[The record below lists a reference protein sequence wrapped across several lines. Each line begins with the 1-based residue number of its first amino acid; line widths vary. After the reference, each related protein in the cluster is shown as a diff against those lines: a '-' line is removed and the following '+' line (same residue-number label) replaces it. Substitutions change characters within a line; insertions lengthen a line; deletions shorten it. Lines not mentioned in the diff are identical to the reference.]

1 MFCGTG
7 TDDFGL
13 RYRPIQTNTLEMADP
28 GKRAPVEEGGDAYAR
43 MHGSCSKGRGS
54 QSGWTPCP
62 ICYSNRA
69 SPPVTLLDARDFTD
83 EVICRVIRSI
93 KSRKSLKLFSHG
105 RGLAAHLHSVHTP
118 WKPGNAELK
127 RRRGILRR
135 RKNEEARLT
144 AVVDEPGQEG
154 REKKRRKLAPKFEE
168 NGAEP
173 TEKDVLLWDRR
184 VAQIVA
190 VVALEAKEGG
200 DKVHKGLGHDRSG
213 NEYKSYRE
221 SLPPFLDAAAS
232 GDLDGLKVCVQG
244 RKGESQDD
252 HVRQLLNL
260 RDRNGSLALHWAAG
274 GGHIEALTYLLDL
287 QDSVCKNRAGAIC
300 DYGRR
305 AERRRDGKTAL
316 HYAAR
321 NAQNNAIDVLMA
333 RANATSIDVT
343 SNDGST
349 PLMLA
354 CYGGHLSTV
363 KHLVDKY
370 NANLFVTNDWNCGVS
385 HWTAMSLGH
394 SGEREVTEICE
405 YLAKKGVDFTY
416 RQKQGHSP
424 LHKAASK
431 KNRHVI
437 LWLWTCTCIPPQ
449 KKRLMGEPDIGGNL
463 PSDIWLSVGGCN
475 DFYKWMKKDCGW

>member
-1 MFCGTG
+1 
-7 TDDFGL
+7 
-13 RYRPIQTNTLEMADP
+13 MANSRTP
-28 GKRAPVEEGGDAYAR
+28 PEGGDAYAR

-62 ICYSNRA
+62 ICSSNRV
-69 SPPVTLLDARDFTD
+69 SPPLDLLDARDFTD
-83 EVICRVIRSI
+83 EDICRVLRSTN
-93 KSRKSLKLFSHG
+93 KSNRTLKLFSHG
-105 RGLAAHLHSVHTP
+105 RGLAAHLHVHTP
-118 WKPGNAELK
+118 WRPGSSEVK

-135 RKNEEARLT
+135 RKNEQARLS
-144 AVVDEPGQEG
+144 VGEPGHEG
-154 REKKRRKLAPKFEE
+154 RENKRRKFSKVEDT
-168 NGAEP
+168 GP

-190 VVALEAKEGG
+190 LVAMEAKEGG

-213 NEYKSYRE
+213 NEFKSYRE

-232 GDLDGLKVCVQG
+232 GNLDALKICVQEDCEG
-244 RKGESQDD
+244 RKGGSHDD
-252 HVRQLLNL
+252 HVQRLLNL

-274 GGHIEALTYLLDL
+274 GGHIETLTYLLDL
-287 QDSVCKNRAGAIC
+287 QDSVGKVNRVDAIC
-300 DYGRR
+300 DYGQMTG
-305 AERRRDGKTAL
+305 RRRDGKTAL

-321 NAQNNAIDVLMA
+321 NAQNNAIDVLMT
-333 RANATSIDVT
+333 RAKATSIDVT

-363 KHLVDKY
+363 RHLVNKY
-370 NANLFVTNDWNCGVS
+370 NANPFATNDWNCGVS

-405 YLAKKGVDFTY
+405 YLAAKGVDFTS

-437 LWLWTCTCIPPQ
+437 LWLWTCTCIPNHL
-449 KKRLMGEPDIGGNL
+449 KKSMGEPDIGGNL

-475 DFYKWMKKDCGW
+475 NFFQWMKKECGW